1 MGRLLGW
8 PRRFDSRGSAYPLTT
23 MQQRR
28 HSTALLLLSL
38 LPACAD
44 QGRDQH
50 QSASEQDIL
59 AANLDPSVRPGDD
72 FFRYATGRW
81 MAANPIPASESS
93 WTIGH
98 LVNEQLYS
106 AKRKINETAAASSA
120 IPGSAQAKI
129 GDFWSAAMD
138 TARAEA
144 QGTAPLAEY
153 LKRIEAVNSP
163 AQTVSLAAELQRIG
177 VGALWTLYIGQDEK
191 QSDTIAVMLYQGG
204 LGLPDRDYYF
214 NTEPGVAAVR
224 AAYPGHIGRQLQL
237 LGTPADQ
244 AQAAGTAVLAFETGL
259 AEVSRDLEDLRDPYK
274 NYNKLAVEALSAQH
288 TPHIPWRAILDSYG
302 LGAAQEVIVGQP
314 EFFAGL
320 DALLQDTPIAA
331 QRDYLRFQLIST
343 FAPYLSETFDA
354 ENFAFYGTVLQGKQ
368 EQRPRWKRVLDAQEE
383 AMGMLVGQQFVQEY
397 FPPHTKQ
404 RYLGLVEAIRET
416 YAEHIRALAWM
427 SPETKTKAL
436 AKLAAMRAKVGYPD
450 HWKDMSSLRISR
462 ESYAANM
469 LWAQR
474 WHFDDDV
481 AKFGKP
487 VDRTEWEMTP
497 QTYNAYYS
505 PTSNEIVLP
514 AGIFMIA
521 GLRDEDADDAIV
533 YGYAA
538 ASTIGHE
545 ITHGFDDQGRQ
556 YDQDGNLKDWW
567 TAEDA
572 ERFNARAQVMVEQFN
587 AYEPIPGLH
596 INGEATLGENIADLG
611 GVVLGLDA
619 FKKTEQYKRGE
630 KIAGLTPVQRYF
642 LGYALGW
649 LGHPR
654 EERLRQLLL
663 SDVHSPAKYRVNG
676 PFANLPEF
684 YAAFGVKPGDSMWRA
699 PEQRVHIW

>member
-1 MGRLLGW
+1 M
-8 PRRFDSRGSAYPLTT
+8 
-23 MQQRR
+23 
-28 HSTALLLLSL
+28 
-38 LPACAD
+38 
-44 QGRDQH
+44 
-50 QSASEQDIL
+50 
-59 AANLDPSVRPGDD
+59 
-72 FFRYATGRW
+72 
-81 MAANPIPASESS
+81 
-93 WTIGH
+93 
-98 LVNEQLYS
+98 
-106 AKRKINETAAASSA
+106 
-120 IPGSAQAKI
+120 
-129 GDFWSAAMD
+129 
-138 TARAEA
+138 
-144 QGTAPLAEY
+144 
-153 LKRIEAVNSP
+153 
-163 AQTVSLAAELQRIG
+163 AAELQRIG
-177 VGALWTLYIGQDEK
+177 VGALWSFYIGQDEK
-191 QSDTIAVMLYQGG
+191 KSDTIAVMLYQGG

-214 NTEPGVAAVR
+214 NDEPGVAAVR
-224 AAYPGHIGRQLQL
+224 AAYPGHVARQLAL

-244 AQAAGTAVLAFETGL
+244 AQAAGAAVLAFETGL
-259 AEVSRDLEDLRDPYK
+259 AQVSRSLEDRRDPYK
-274 NYNKLAVEALSAQH
+274 NYNKLAVETLSSQH
-288 TPHIPWRAILDSYG
+288 TPHIPWRAILDGYG
-302 LGAAQEVIVGQP
+302 LNAAQEVIVGQP
-314 EFFAGL
+314 EFFSGL
-320 DALLQDTPIAA
+320 DALLQNTPMET
-331 QRDYLRFQLIST
+331 QRDYLRFHLASA
-343 FAPYLSETFDA
+343 FAPYLSSAFDA
-354 ENFAFYGTVLQGKQ
+354 ENFAFYGTVLQGKK

-383 AMGMLVGQQFVQEY
+383 AMGMLVGQQFVEEY
-397 FPPHTKQ
+397 FPAKTKQ

-416 YAEHIRALAWM
+416 YAEHIQNLSWM

-450 HWKDMSSLRISR
+450 HWKDMSSLQVGRT
-462 ESYAANM
+462 SYAANM
-469 LWAQR
+469 LAAQR
-474 WHFDDDV
+474 WHFDDNV

-556 YDQDGNLKDWW
+556 YDLEGNLKDWW
-567 TAEDA
+567 TSEDA
-572 ERFNARAQVMVEQFN
+572 ERFTARAQVMVEQFN
-587 AYEPIPGLH
+587 AYEPIPGLN

-654 EERLRQLLL
+654 EERLRQQLL

-684 YAAFGVKPGDSMWRA
+684 YAAFDVKPGDPMWRS
-699 PEQRVHIW
+699 PEQRVQIW